1 MGRAA
6 PEKPVRVHMAGYLFR
21 IEQAPLK
28 QRIRSDGVEAAAA

>member
-1 MGRAA
+1 
-6 PEKPVRVHMAGYLFR
+6 MAGYLFR